1 MYPQVILKQYVPV
14 RMDISTYKARVP
26 CLLWFFDHKSFSF
39 GGDWI
44 VCQKKPSGSK
54 SFNTFHKSSGF
65 YSPKQPVCFFFGIS
79 MRGILDSGIKKLE
92 TLSEF
97 IQNYKTKGLFKLLAL
112 WVPGFFHREVEHLF
126 SQVLGFDGETLETP
140 GLATPTGWWH
150 EHVITHHVSKV
161 DTDSLISKWLF
172 LFHEKRPGT
181 HSLLFELQY
190 MPA

>member
-1 MYPQVILKQYVPV
+1 MSSLIINLSPLGGIGSYVKQSHLG
-14 RMDISTYKARVP
+14 RNLSTCFTK
-26 CLLWFFDHKSFSF
+26 LQGFIH
-39 GGDWI
+39 
-44 VCQKKPSGSK
+44 Q
-54 SFNTFHKSSGF
+54 SSLF
-65 YSPKQPVCFFFGIS
+65 VFCFEFPW
-79 MRGILDSGIKKLE
+79 RCLDSGIKKLE

-126 SQVLGFDGETLETP
+126 SQVLGFSTLETP

-161 DTDSLISKWLF
+161 DTDSLISKWLV

-181 HSLLFELQY
+181 HSLLFELYIQY
-190 MPA
+190 MLNVYRYYIWESS